1 MFFLKNRSMARE
13 EITHFGNEPN
23 KDRDKFMFD
32 AGKLHVG
39 LNYWS
44 SAHATRMWKNYDSA
58 VIEKDLALLEEHG
71 ISLIR
76 VFPLWDDFQPVKV
89 LQYGGARG
97 TFNREVCFFEGEKPL
112 PDTMAG
118 RAGMDQTMLDHFR
131 DFCDIAEKHHIKLI
145 VAIMTA
151 HMTGRHYMPPAF
163 ENLDMMTDPFA
174 LKWEMKFY
182 DCFVRTFKDHPAIA
196 AWETGNEMN
205 YTAPVKNA
213 DHAWV
218 WTKMMHDIIRLADPD
233 RPIVGV
239 MAESLQETRDAGRWR
254 ITDQGELSD
263 LGSVHRYDILNAG
276 AADGWMHLR
285 NLYRAA
291 AECRIISDIGGKP
304 CFTEETG
311 NWRNL
316 ALSMEGVSNAL
327 NALLWTAWAE
337 DCRAFLW
344 WCAFDQSQMHFAPY
358 HWGDWAGLEHGVF
371 DAERNAHPAA
381 DTLKKFSN
389 MLKNSPV
396 QELPATVT
404 DAVCIIDDLECG
416 FTSAILAR
424 QAGINFK
431 FQAARE
437 ALADSK
443 VYFLPSADS
452 RAGLSLENWDELR
465 RKVADGATCYISSD
479 DCILPGL
486 REFCGMQIARR
497 QAVKSPIECT
507 VAGDE
512 LKLQSKLQK
521 TIEPESAEVVLSDKN
536 GKPLMLRNKYGKGT
550 VYTLLFAL
558 ETIIAQTPG
567 TFESAWWKIYSMIV
581 PKNLL
586 LTGNDCS
593 VIITE
598 HPISDRKVA
607 VVAVNC
613 SDQNKVVVW
622 TPAENWQIANIIG
635 DGAADGNKYRFPAG
649 GGALFILEKQG

>member
-1 MFFLKNRSMARE
+1 MFE
-13 EITHFGNEPN
+13 T
-23 KDRDKFMFD
+23 
-32 AGKLHVG
+32 GKLCVG

-44 SAHATRMWKNYDSA
+44 SAHATRMWKDYDPA

-71 ISLIR
+71 VSMIR
-76 VFPLWDDFQPVKV
+76 VFPLWDDFQPIKV
-89 LQYGGARG
+89 LQYGGRNG
-97 TFNREVCFFEGEKPL
+97 TFNREVCFFDGEKPL

-118 RAGMDQTMLDHFR
+118 RAGMDQTMLDRFR

-151 HMTGRHYMPPAF
+151 HMTGRHYMPPAL

-239 MAESLQETRDAGRWR
+239 MAENLYESRGKSPWL
-254 ITDQGELSD
+254 ISDQGELSD
-263 LGSVHRYDILNAG
+263 IGSVHRYDILNPA

-285 NLYRAA
+285 QLYRNAT
-291 AECRIISDIGGKP
+291 ECRIISDITGKP

-316 ALSMEGVSNAL
+316 ALSMEGVGNAL
-327 NALLWTAWAE
+327 NALLWTGWAE
-337 DCRAFLW
+337 NCRAFLW
-344 WCAFDQSQMHFAPY
+344 WCAFDQEQMHFAPY

-371 DAERNAHPAA
+371 DIDGNAHPAA
-381 DTLKKFSN
+381 GVLKKFSN

-396 QELPATVT
+396 KELVPCTV
-404 DAVCIIDDLECG
+404 DAVCIINDMECG
-416 FTSAILAR
+416 YAANILAR

-431 FQAARE
+431 FQSARDAA
-437 ALADSK
+437 ADAG
-443 VYFLPSADS
+443 VYFLPSAS
-452 RAGLSLENWDELR
+452 ERAGLYSENWVELR
-465 RKVADGATCYISSD
+465 KKVADGAVCYISSD

-486 REFCGMQIARR
+486 RDFCGMQITSRR
-497 QAVKSPIECT
+497 QVRSTIEC
-507 VAGDE
+507 VIDNEE
-512 LKLQSKLQK
+512 LKLTIPVQK
-521 TIEPESAEVVLSDKN
+521 TIVLEGAEVVLSDKN
-536 GKPLMLRNKYGKGT
+536 GHPLLLRNKYGKGT

-558 ETIIAQTPG
+558 ENILSQTPG
-567 TFESAWWKIYSMIV
+567 SYESAWWKIYQFIV
-581 PKNLL
+581 KKDLL
-586 LTGNDCS
+586 LTVNDSS
-593 VIITE
+593 VILTE
-598 HPISDRKVA
+598 HPMDDENSVI
-607 VVAVNC
+607 VAVNC
-613 SDQNKVVVW
+613 SDQNKSVDL
-622 TPAENWQIANIIG
+622 TAAENWQIANSFG
-635 DGAADGNKYRFPAG
+635 DGVVYGSRCDLPAG
-649 GGALFILEKQG
+649 GGCLFIMKKIR